1 MSENYTD
8 YERKQIAQKEYDN
21 SLVKGSPVNIGQ
33 GKSAKT
39 IGTVREVIT
48 DKTGLKAYVVESP
61 DKKEVSVLYQGSVA
75 PPGEG
80 YKVDWFDNDFPMA
93 KNIMT
98 GKQEVTPQLKS
109 AATTLNKVL
118 KDYPK
123 AKVTVYAHSL
133 GSMDAQY
140 ALANVKDINRIAGAY
155 IYQGPNIYPVLTE
168 EQRKRVDAMKYRI
181 HNYIDQRDA
190 IPIGFEKDAPGYK
203 ATLNSHRAVGIVH
216 HVDSK
221 WNLNPIEQHM
231 WGGYQWN
238 SDGSLKVKKDSSA
251 KESRYAAGLDRVSS
265 GMYHYASIK
274 SKLSSGGYTK
284 NEKIFLDSEQASITA
299 SGLSKVAQA
308 SYEEIKRIQE
318 EAHREAEAI
327 LSSTREV
334 PFGFIL
340 SPAEMEE
347 AYRQGGVDRKSIVDN
362 IDEYFQPKVAKA
374 KQLAKDF
381 QNLEKQIKSGIQRQV
396 DRDATLARDFKQWKK
411 L

>member
-1 MSENYTD
+1 MSRAYSDHERQKIAKEEYTNYSVTD
-8 YERKQIAQKEYDN
+8 PLKIINDKGKKE
-21 SLVKGSPVNIGQ
+21 
-33 GKSAKT
+33 T
-39 IGTVREVIT
+39 IGTVREVVT
-48 DKTGLKAYVVESP
+48 NKTGLKAYVVESP
-61 DKKEVSVLYQGSVA
+61 DKKEVTVLYQGSVA
-75 PPGEG
+75 PPGKG

-109 AATTLNKVL
+109 AAATLNKVL

-181 HNYIDQRDA
+181 HNYVDQRDA

-274 SKLSSGGYTK
+274 SKLSSDGYTK
-284 NEKIFLDSEQASITA
+284 NEKIFLDS
-299 SGLSKVAQA
+299 
-308 SYEEIKRIQE
+308 EIKRIQE